1 MNSKNYWVVSLT
13 AISYKTLER
22 TLKQVT
28 CQLLEIEMA
37 ITRNHAKLTLFFFYN
52 VHLKLVG
59 PGKSTG
65 MVVSSD
71 TFTDYM
77 QNCDTNNSTV
87 K

>member
-13 AISYKTLER
+13 TISCKTLER

-37 ITRNHAKLTLFFFYN
+37 ITRNRAKLISFVFYN

-65 MVVSSD
+65 MVVSNA

-77 QNCDTNNSTV
+77 QNCGTNNSTA